1 MRIGLGFDLHRLAA
15 GRKLML
21 GGIEIAFDK
30 GGVGHSDA
38 DVLIHAVCDA
48 LLGAA
53 GLGDIGDLF
62 PDTDPQWKDAASEV
76 FLKDVLQ
83 RVREKGLVPQQVDAT
98 IFAEE
103 PKLGPDKSAIREN
116 LARLLGL
123 EADAVNVKAKTMEGL
138 SPIGSGDAIAAQA
151 IAVLGD

>member
-1 MRIGLGFDLHRLAA
+1 MRVGLGFDLHRLAV

-21 GGIEIAFDK
+21 GGIEIPFEK
-30 GGVGHSDA
+30 GGAGHSDA
-38 DVLIHAVCDA
+38 DVLIHAICDA

-53 GLGDIGDLF
+53 GLGDIGELF

-83 RVREKGLVPQQVDAT
+83 RVQAKGLAPQQVDAT
-98 IFAEE
+98 VFAQE
-103 PKLGPDKSAIREN
+103 PKLGPHKPAIREN

-123 EADAVNVKAKTMEGL
+123 GPDVVNVKAKTMEGL
-138 SPIGSGDAIAAQA
+138 APIGSGDAIAAQA
-151 IAVLGD
+151 VAVLAD

>member
-1 MRIGLGFDLHRLAA
+1 MRVGLGFDLHRLAA

-21 GGIEIAFDK
+21 GGIEIPFAK

-38 DVLIHAVCDA
+38 DVLIHAICDA

-53 GLGDIGDLF
+53 GLGDIGELF

-83 RVREKGLVPQQVDAT
+83 RVRAKGLAPQQVDAT
-98 IFAEE
+98 VFAQE
-103 PKLGPDKSAIREN
+103 PKLSPHKPAIREN
-116 LARLLGL
+116 LAQLLGL
-123 EADAVNVKAKTMEGL
+123 EPDAVNVKAKTMEGVA
-138 SPIGSGDAIAAQA
+138 PIGSGDAVAAQA
-151 IAVLGD
+151 VAVLAD